1 MKIQSSFDDFYDY
14 ASYYLGEDTYYRRE
28 TNNRQLHT
36 ACGSSFY
43 KDNPCL
49 NIDLLDKIFKKYGIR
64 LDDYHFRIKRDQIYN
79 APTILI
85 IGEKIIPFFI
95 HTIATYIAKN
105 DAFTLQYAIA
115 DAHQLSKKE
124 QTWLSNNFIDLYKA
138 LREICKEPI
147 ILFSSIKSIDSIHDR
162 HKLRFG
168 TTVNPQLK
176 QIKGIQSLIS
186 AEQVIQELELYINKE
201 DNTIH
206 ITSDDIK
213 RDSAG
218 FDKHSF
224 KHNKD
229 QYENQ
234 KSSSTN

>member
-1 MKIQSSFDDFYDY
+1 MKIQSSFNDFYDY

-28 TNNRQLHT
+28 TNDRQLHT
-36 ACGSSFY
+36 VCGSSFY

-49 NIDLLDKIFKKYGIR
+49 NIDLLDEVFKKYGIR
-64 LDDYHFRIKRDQIYN
+64 IGDYNPRIKRDQVYN
-79 APTILI
+79 TPAILI
-85 IGEKIIPFFI
+85 IGERIIPFFI

-115 DAHQLSKKE
+115 NMHQLSKRE
-124 QTWLSNNFIDLYKA
+124 QTWLTNNFTDLYNA

-147 ILFSSIKSIDSIHDR
+147 VLFSSIESDDSIHNR

-168 TTVNPQLK
+168 TTINPQLK
-176 QIKGIQSLIS
+176 QIKGIQSLLQP
-186 AEQVIQELELYINKE
+186 EQLIQELELYLNKE
-201 DNTIH
+201 QNIVH
-206 ITSDDIK
+206 ITDDKTK

-224 KHNKD
+224 KHRKN
-229 QYENQ
+229 
-234 KSSSTN
+234 